1 MLRTMQ
7 VTISD
12 TLLQQIEQRAKLLGI
27 PPGEFV
33 QNALRRVL
41 SEWTSNELERM
52 EVEAYKRQ
60 PVQPGEFDVWE
71 TENFHHV
78 QTVSKKKLGRR
89 ITTLSPEKMQAV
101 GRAMCFAL
109 GASEDGQAEA

>member
-27 PPGEFV
+27 PPSELI
-33 QNALRRVL
+33 QSALRRVL
-41 SEWTSNELERM
+41 SEWTSNELERL

-71 TENFHHV
+71 TE
-78 QTVSKKKLGRR
+78 
-89 ITTLSPEKMQAV
+89 QAW
-101 GRAMCFAL
+101 G
-109 GASEDGQAEA
+109 EP